1 MDWDAYEPYEGTDR
15 PYDELPRD
23 EARAHYNR
31 LMTEKRARID
41 SLRRLLAANG
51 LELSTDDKHLRELDE
66 WFRANVEADPY
77 DRSRSS
83 SLWLSVC
90 VDLGLFIG
98 DAIIEREPGVRWHF
112 FVGKRLWGRRHI
124 ADQRPVLVGFDV
136 PNPQYVVDP
145 LRLVYDYAFRIIQ
158 GGSASES
165 DTLGRIVR
173 G

>member
-1 MDWDAYEPYEGTDR
+1 VDWDAYEPYEGADR

-23 EARAHYNR
+23 EARAQYDR

-41 SLRRLLAANG
+41 SLRRLLATNG
-51 LELSTDDKHLRELDE
+51 SELRIDDEHLRQLDE
-66 WFRANVEADPY
+66 WFRANVEADPL
-77 DRSRSS
+77 DRSCPSP
-83 SLWLSVC
+83 LWLSVC

-98 DAIIEREPGVRWHF
+98 DAIIEREPRVRWQF
-112 FVGKRLWGRRHI
+112 FVGKRLGGRRHI
-124 ADQRPVLVGFDV
+124 ADQRPVLIGFDV

-145 LRLVYDYAFRIIQ
+145 LRLVYDYAFRII
-158 GGSASES
+158 GGGTGNET